1 MIMMLPT
8 FAHNKKTVKFQ
19 LINMLF
25 KIICREGMLFSC
37 LVLFLFNGAFAE
49 ISKSRPNGK
58 IDPDSTSSL
67 KFDNNQKAKP
77 PQHLMEEEARKV
89 QPNIILVLVS
99 QK

>member
-1 MIMMLPT
+1 M
-8 FAHNKKTVKFQ
+8 
-19 LINMLF
+19 
-25 KIICREGMLFSC
+25 
-37 LVLFLFNGAFAE
+37 LFLFNRAFAE

-77 PQHLMEEEARKV
+77 NQHLKEEEARKV